1 MKKILILSSLF
12 LLCSCSNIE
21 PSLINPSNSNSTQIS
36 EYIPQ
41 IKTAKVYLNNIDET
55 EGTDFSKEPALSS
68 FKNKFLNTDPLLF
81 NDVTGVSKIF
91 ATELKINNE
100 TLVHSVRLGSSS
112 TQGQFVV
119 NTKVPVHK
127 IIVNAHDYINYVEYN
142 NSWIHDKGALE
153 INGVS
158 KELQHSNNDQIINNT
173 LIYEFEAPTTSFT
186 FKNNQIDTNTK
197 YRIQLNYIEFMYTI

>member
-1 MKKILILSSLF
+1 MKKILILSSLI

-21 PSLINPSNSNSTQIS
+21 PSLNNSINSISTQIS
-36 EYIPQ
+36 ESTPQ
-41 IKTAKVYLNNIDET
+41 TKTAKVYLNNINET

-68 FKNKFLNTDPLLF
+68 FKNKFLNIDPLLF

-119 NTKVPVHK
+119 NTKIPVSK
-127 IIVNAHDYINYVEYN
+127 IVVNAHDYLNYVEYN

-158 KELQHSNNDQIINNT
+158 KELQHSNNGQIINNT
-173 LIYEFEAPTTSFT
+173 LIYEFEAPITSFT
-186 FKNNQIDTNTK
+186 FKNTQIDTNTK
-197 YRIQLNYIEFMYTI
+197 DRIQLNYIEFIY